1 MNKEQFKEEVRE
13 VIKGYGKDIG
23 VDFEVV
29 YLDEDTMPKDAKG
42 STGSALINKET
53 EKMLIPIDVNK
64 IKDAVSL
71 WGVIAEEVSHIQ
83 E

>member
-1 MNKEQFKEEVRE
+1 
-13 VIKGYGKDIG
+13 
-23 VDFEVV
+23 
-29 YLDEDTMPKDAKG
+29 MPKDAKG